1 MFQIESARA
10 VDEVG
15 GIAALDGVDVLFVSP
30 SGLSHSLGIP
40 GELDHPEFE
49 AAISRVA
56 QAGRQSGKAL
66 GVLVPRLDEV
76 PRFFDQLSAD

>member
-1 MFQIESARA
+1 MESMCSSSARA
-10 VDEVG
+10 
-15 GIAALDGVDVLFVSP
+15 ALATP
-30 SGLSHSLGIP
+30 WAYQ